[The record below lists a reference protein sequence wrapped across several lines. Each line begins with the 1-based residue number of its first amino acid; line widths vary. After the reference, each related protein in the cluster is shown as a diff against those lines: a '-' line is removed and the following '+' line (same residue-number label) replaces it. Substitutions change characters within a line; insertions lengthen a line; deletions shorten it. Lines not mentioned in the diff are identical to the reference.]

1 MIAIDTNVLVRVLT
15 DDDASPE
22 QTALA
27 RQLVKE
33 AKAVY
38 VPQIVQI
45 ELVWVL
51 ERAYGLDK
59 AHILLALQLLRDSP
73 MYQLQHQA
81 RFALAIERYRS
92 SNAGFA
98 DSLIVA
104 ESGEWGLREKPPRP
118 AFVPCVK
125 GFTLFRLSFRRL
137 VSNYQAILPSNAHY
151 SAA

>member
-1 MIAIDTNVLVRVLT
+1 M
-15 DDDASPE
+15 
-22 QTALA
+22 
-27 RQLVKE
+27 VKE

-104 ESGEWGLREKPPRP
+104 ESTHRQVELWTFDRKLGKQQGVQL
-118 AFVPCVK
+118 
-125 GFTLFRLSFRRL
+125 L
-137 VSNYQAILPSNAHY
+137 VVNGG
-151 SAA
+151 